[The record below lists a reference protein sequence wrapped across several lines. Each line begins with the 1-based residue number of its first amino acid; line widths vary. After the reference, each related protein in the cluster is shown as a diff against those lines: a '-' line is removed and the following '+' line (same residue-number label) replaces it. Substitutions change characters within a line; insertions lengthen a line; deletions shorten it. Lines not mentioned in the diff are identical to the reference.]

1 MEELKEVIEAV
12 RLPLIPAEI
21 IIENIE
27 KSGKWSHLLD
37 LFSYKQLYQAMAYQ
51 AAP

>member
-21 IIENIE
+21 IIESIE
-27 KSGKWSHLLD
+27 KSGKHKSYSRP
-37 LFSYKQLYQAMAYQ
+37 LFL
-51 AAP
+51 